1 MLENVINRLIL
12 QVVAGVLGFFLATK
26 FIPGIGLEVIP
37 GKSQFFGIGLTTNW
51 QILVLVGSV
60 LGLINFF
67 IKPVLKIIT
76 LPLRILTLGLFGF
89 IINMLMVWIVDILFP
104 ELVIQG
110 LLPLF
115 STTIIIWGM
124 SFILGLSRLK

>member
-1 MLENVINRLIL
+1 MINRLIL
-12 QVVAGVLGFFLATK
+12 KIIAGVLGFFLAIK
-26 FIPGIGLEVIP
+26 FVPGISLEVIP
-37 GKSQFFGIGLTTNW
+37 GKSQIFGIGLTTNW

-89 IINMLMVWIVDILFP
+89 IINIVMVWIVDVLFP

-115 STTIIIWGM
+115 WTTIIIWGT

>member
-12 QVVAGVLGFFLATK
+12 QVIAGVLGFFLATK

-89 IINMLMVWIVDILFP
+89 IINMVMVWIVDILFP

-115 STTIIIWGM
+115 WTTIIIWGM
-124 SFILGLSRLK
+124 SFVLGLSRLK